1 LRVVLDTNV
10 LLSALISDRGAPFAI
25 YRAWDEGRFD
35 LITSTMQID
44 EIRRVSRYGK
54 LRTIVKPHIVGAAV
68 NNLCAAIVLDRLPP
82 AENEAD
88 PFDAFLLAMAEAG
101 GADWL
106 VTGDKRAGLL
116 ERGRYGGA
124 RIVTP
129 GAFLGFWGLVIS
141 KLSP

>member
-1 LRVVLDTNV
+1 MRVVLDTNI
-10 LLSALISDRGAPFAI
+10 LLSALITPGGSPDVI
-25 YRAWDEGRFD
+25 YRAWLAGRFD
-35 LITSTMQID
+35 LITSDDQI
-44 EIRRVSRYGK
+44 EELRRASRYAKFRIVLQPHKVGK
-54 LRTIVKPHIVGAAV
+54 LI
-68 NNLCAAIVLDRLPP
+68 NNLQDAVVLDRLPP

-88 PFDAFLLAMAEAG
+88 PFDAFLLAMAGAG

-129 GAFLGFWGLVIS
+129 GEFLEVLGIS
-141 KLSP
+141 RLSL

>member
-1 LRVVLDTNV
+1 MRVVLDTNI
-10 LLSALISDRGAPFAI
+10 LLSALITPGGSPDVI
-25 YRAWDEGRFD
+25 YRAWLAGRFD
-35 LITSTMQID
+35 LITSDDQI
-44 EIRRVSRYGK
+44 EELRRASRYAKFRTVLQPHKVGK
-54 LRTIVKPHIVGAAV
+54 LI
-68 NNLCAAIVLDRLPP
+68 NNLQEAVVLDRLPP

-88 PFDAFLLAMAEAG
+88 PFDAFLLAMVEAG

-129 GAFLGFWGLVIS
+129 GEFLEVLGIS
-141 KLSP
+141 RLSL